1 MFLHSSLVWVGWLA
15 AFGVLELLA
24 IAHRVPWTSMSEWTW
39 SLERHWAPLPWL
51 VIVAL
56 ALLMVHLATGRY

>member
-1 MFLHSSLVWVGWLA
+1 MGVSSAVWLGWLG

-24 IAHRVPWTSMSEWTW
+24 IWGKVPWSSMSAWVW
-39 SLERHWAPLPWL
+39 QLERLWAPLPWL

-56 ALLMVHLATGRY
+56 ALLMVHLSTGRY